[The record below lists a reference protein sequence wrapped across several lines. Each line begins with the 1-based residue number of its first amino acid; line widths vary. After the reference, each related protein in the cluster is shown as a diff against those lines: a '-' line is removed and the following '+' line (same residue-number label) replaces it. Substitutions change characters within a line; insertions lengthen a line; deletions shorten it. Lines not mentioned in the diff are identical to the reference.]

1 MYHAGGDQHTQN
13 IEINKVIDENEK
25 CVLFLQKKTCGLLG
39 QPNIWMCWVTKEVMK
54 CILPASVYLCEAPGT
69 YIMILV
75 AHVAFLLD
83 SDGGGEGGPGE
94 EARLVT
100 RAQGWREEV

>member
-1 MYHAGGDQHTQN
+1 
-13 IEINKVIDENEK
+13 
-25 CVLFLQKKTCGLLG
+25 
-39 QPNIWMCWVTKEVMK
+39 MK

-83 SDGGGEGGPGE
+83 SDGGGGGGPGE